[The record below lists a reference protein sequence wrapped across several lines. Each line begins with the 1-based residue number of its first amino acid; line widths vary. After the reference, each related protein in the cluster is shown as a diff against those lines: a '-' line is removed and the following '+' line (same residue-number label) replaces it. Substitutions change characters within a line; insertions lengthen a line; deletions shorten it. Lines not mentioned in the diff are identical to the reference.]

1 VALRREPWPYDLPW
15 PPWLAWPPLR
25 PAPDARSRSWAK
37 FPPMAQPDAWCM
49 IRRRAAAAGIAAP
62 IGCHTFRA
70 TGSHR
75 LPNGGALEQENGGA
89 RESAHD
95 QALRSHEGAAYAGR
109 SGEDQ
114 AVRPELCYRTSK
126 GAARR
131 RRKRVDPTVASYAL
145 RGDGLIFTTFD
156 GGLGLSRR
164 NASATLSARRARR
177 YGFWRTRS
185 PSAGENAAM
194 SA

>member
-1 VALRREPWPYDLPW
+1 MIYRGRHGWPGRPSLTPGLRRPLTVMGEIPADGPAGRLVHDPPACGGRRHRGADWLPHVPRHRIT
-15 PPWLAWPPLR
+15 PPTQR
-25 PAPDARSRSWAK
+25 RCAR
-37 FPPMAQPDAWCM
+37 
-49 IRRRAAAAGIAAP
+49 AG
-62 IGCHTFRA
+62 
-70 TGSHR
+70 
-75 LPNGGALEQENGGA
+75 NGGA

-109 SGEDQ
+109 SGKDQ

-164 NASATLSARRARR
+164 NASATLSASCTKR

>member
-1 VALRREPWPYDLPW
+1 MRLCAREGTARRARVPSVDSMDDPLPLDRHYPFLQPVFVSTAQIAATLTPPRSAALRRDHDHRNPW
-15 PPWLAWPPLR
+15 
-25 PAPDARSRSWAK
+25 
-37 FPPMAQPDAWCM
+37 F
-49 IRRRAAAAGIAAP
+49 
-62 IGCHTFRA
+62 TF
-70 TGSHR
+70 GW
-75 LPNGGALEQENGGA
+75 N
-89 RESAHD
+89 
-95 QALRSHEGAAYAGR
+95 GR
-109 SGEDQ
+109 SQSPECALCDRTKERLTQ
-114 AVRPELCYRTSK
+114 DEVERIRPVRPELCYRTSK

-156 GGLGLSRR
+156 GGLDLSRR
-164 NASATLSARRARR
+164 NASATLSASCAKR